1 MHFPDISRISG
12 HSTSCPV
19 SIQTSPG
26 VHKLSHHIRFLRKKG
41 VKSKIAFLQ
50 FIKKYYSHELRKN
63 YLNFLLMWMTMP
75 PKHCCNERIC
85 NLSSGNLG
93 KRLLELG
100 GLNANQHCSSF
111 FFLLCIHSGFK
122 CTQIDKIIQKI
133 ATHAKKKKKRSLWLL
148 LYSVIMVGMHNATA
162 ELWIHHTNLV
172 FKIIQMFKSTNPNN
186 GLFLPL
192 QSPHGHFWYSKLCWY
207 FAKSSWNLSTG
218 CQVKCLALDCFYRE
232 SFFYKY

>member
-111 FFLLCIHSGFK
+111 FLNSLY
-122 CTQIDKIIQKI
+122 TQWFQVYSNWQNNPENSN
-133 ATHAKKKKKRSLWLL
+133 TCQKKKKKK
-148 LYSVIMVGMHNATA
+148 SVIVVILCHYG
-162 ELWIHHTNLV
+162 
-172 FKIIQMFKSTNPNN
+172 
-186 GLFLPL
+186 
-192 QSPHGHFWYSKLCWY
+192 WY
-207 FAKSSWNLSTG
+207 A
-218 CQVKCLALDCFYRE
+218 
-232 SFFYKY
+232 